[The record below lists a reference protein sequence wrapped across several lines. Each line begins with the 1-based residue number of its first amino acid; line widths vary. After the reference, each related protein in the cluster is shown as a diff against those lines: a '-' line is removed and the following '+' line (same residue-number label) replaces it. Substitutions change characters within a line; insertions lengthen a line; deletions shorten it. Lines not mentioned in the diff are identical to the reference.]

1 MVPSQRPLPDKT
13 QHSQE
18 TDIRFPGGIR
28 NRIPASER
36 TQTYALDRAATGI
49 GPHDLY
55 SSPKITRVIKSRMR
69 WAGYVAG
76 MREKRDARRILAQ
89 RHEGK
94 RLLGTPKY
102 RWQDNMEMYL
112 K

>member
-1 MVPSQRPLPDKT
+1 M
-13 QHSQE
+13 
-18 TDIRFPGGIR
+18 G
-28 NRIPASER
+28 
-36 TQTYALDRAATGI
+36 
-49 GPHDLY
+49 
-55 SSPKITRVIKSRMR
+55 

-76 MREKRDARRILAQ
+76 MGEKKRDAGRIWAQ

-102 RWQDNMEMYL
+102 RWQDNIEMCM

>member
-1 MVPSQRPLPDKT
+1 MM
-13 QHSQE
+13 
-18 TDIRFPGGIR
+18 G
-28 NRIPASER
+28 
-36 TQTYALDRAATGI
+36 
-49 GPHDLY
+49 
-55 SSPKITRVIKSRMR
+55 

-76 MREKRDARRILAQ
+76 MGKKKRYARRILAQ

-102 RWQDNMEMYL
+102 RWQDNIEMYL